1 MARHAKAVNVAREA
15 ERVRN
20 SAFAEN
26 LRRLM
31 REHGLSTR
39 GLAAKLSI
47 SQQAINQWL
56 SAQNGPSNRRLAQ
69 VANFFGVNVHHLLL
83 PPVIEPEPKA
93 SGLAVDRMHIRQLE
107 AKLTAPGLELELPA
121 PDEDTANVVVWD
133 LPSTALAD
141 EFSKPENIVVM
152 RVGENA
158 LAPNVCAGD
167 YIFADTACRAVFTP
181 GVYLVLLAGLPVW
194 RRCHPLLGDKVLVAD
209 REVKQEVS
217 VEDLVVR
224 GRAVRVLTQP

>member
-1 MARHAKAVNVAREA
+1 
-15 ERVRN
+15 
-20 SAFAEN
+20 
-26 LRRLM
+26 M

-39 GLAAKLSI
+39 GLAVKLSI

-83 PPVIEPEPKA
+83 PPIIEPEPKA
-93 SGLAVDRMHIRQLE
+93 EGSGKASDTVPIKQVE
-107 AKLTAPGLELELPA
+107 AKLAASGLELELPA
-121 PDEDTANVVVWD
+121 LDEDTKEVVLWD
-133 LPSTALAD
+133 VPSTALAD
-141 EFSKPENIVVM
+141 ESSKLENIVVM

-209 REVKQEVS
+209 RELKQEVS
-217 VEDLVVR
+217 VGDLVVR